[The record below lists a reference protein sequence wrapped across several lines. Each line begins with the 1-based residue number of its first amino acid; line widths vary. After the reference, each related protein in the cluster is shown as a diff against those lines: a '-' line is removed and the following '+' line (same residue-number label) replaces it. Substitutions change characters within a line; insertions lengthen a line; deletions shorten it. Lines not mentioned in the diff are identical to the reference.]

1 MGSDGSLKLEV
12 PLVIAQ
18 QRIPL
23 DVPVACVNVL
33 VAVQA
38 QPLLEG
44 EAGVAVVVLVFAQ
57 VEEVARRANADADRS
72 GSGGQRLG
80 DVGFNRLGGLFGGI
94 GRLVVLI
101 AVFPVPV
108 PIDEGRAVLRRDKGL
123 YRLGKVGIVEILAG
137 SELVV
142 GVF

>member
-57 VEEVARRANADADRS
+57 VEEAT
-72 GSGGQRLG
+72 G
-80 DVGFNRLGGLFGGI
+80 
-94 GRLVVLI
+94 VLSI
-101 AVFPVPV
+101 PYVRF
-108 PIDEGRAVLRRDKGL
+108 
-123 YRLGKVGIVEILAG
+123 
-137 SELVV
+137 
-142 GVF
+142 